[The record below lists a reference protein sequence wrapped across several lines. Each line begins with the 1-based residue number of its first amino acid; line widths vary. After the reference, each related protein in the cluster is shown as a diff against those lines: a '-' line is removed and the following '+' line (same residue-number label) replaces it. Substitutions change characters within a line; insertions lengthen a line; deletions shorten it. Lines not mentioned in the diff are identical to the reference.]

1 MAMITIIVLLS
12 STCFILRDSKVSSYM
27 RSLEQNELVRSYVS
41 KSQGSSRFSNTYNY
55 YDCDK
60 HSRDYLYPVT
70 MDMLGSWKHYN
81 ISSETLN
88 YRNMRA
94 KSPIIT
100 RELDRYVGVNTDS
113 DFRHYNYRPV
123 PYFGGSDGYR

>member
-1 MAMITIIVLLS
+1 MLTQL
-12 STCFILRDSKVSSYM
+12 FLRDSKVSSYM
-27 RSLEQNELVRSYVS
+27 RSLEQSELVRSYVS
-41 KSQGSSRFSNTYNY
+41 GSRESNRFSNNYNY
-55 YDCDK
+55 YDCNK
-60 HSRDYLYPVT
+60 HSQDYLYPVT

-94 KSPIIT
+94 KSPIVT
-100 RELDRYVGVNTDS
+100 RELDRYVGVNTYS